1 MPLCRH
7 RGFRVSRGGQLIH
20 HPPMALRCGVLMP
33 AVEGLPVG
41 YAGAWGG
48 YAGAWGDVRAGGHGG
63 AEERQQAGQYVVE
76 FPADRSDSWGRWVT
90 LGSGQVVDEG
100 VVAVTLVR
108 WR

>member
-1 MPLCRH
+1 MPLCRY

-20 HPPMALRCGVLMP
+20 HPPMALRCSVLMP
-33 AVEGLPVG
+33 AVEGLPV
-41 YAGAWGG
+41 G

-63 AEERQQAGQYVVE
+63 AEERQQAGQCVVE